1 MSRMVRFN
9 AQQAVLIDV
18 LLIVPSWM
26 AQGIERGGGAP
37 RVLDEMGCNFVYY
50 ALTAGVLYSVVSNL
64 NGKKPDEIPY
74 LSGAAEF
81 MVGPF

>member
-18 LLIVPSWM
+18 VLIVPTWM
-26 AQGIERGGGAP
+26 ASVMERAGSVP
-37 RVLDEMGCNFVYY
+37 RVWDEAGSNFVYY
-50 ALTAGVLYSVVSNL
+50 ALMTAILYSVFSNL
-64 NGKKPDEIPY
+64 NGKKPDAIPY

>member
-1 MSRMVRFN
+1 MVRFN

-18 LLIVPSWM
+18 VLIVPTWM
-26 AQGIERGGGAP
+26 ASVMERAMAGDIP
-37 RVLDEMGCNFVYY
+37 RVYDEAGSNFVYY
-50 ALTAGVLYSVVSNL
+50 ALMSAVLYSVVSNL
-64 NGKKPDEIPY
+64 NGKKPDQIPY